1 MGAVYRYPLGLADYI
16 AYIVGS
22 QASGYTNLV
31 KFRGPR
37 KRPGAFSYSNIDA
50 VIGTTET
57 AASTTAG
64 HEIPW
69 TRMTSEAVKA
79 RTPPMVRFAL
89 HRFRSPLVLNAS
101 VMSNPVRS

>member
-1 MGAVYRYPLGLADYI
+1 MDVGEDQDILPLSCLYLRRGDRVVVAR
-16 AYIVGS
+16 V
-22 QASGYTNLV
+22 LV
-31 KFRGPR
+31 NHR
-37 KRPGAFSYSNIDA
+37 SNIDA

-57 AASTTAG
+57 AASATAG

-69 TRMTSEAVKA
+69 IRMTSEAVKA

-101 VMSNPVRS
+101 VMSNPFRKDSRLTSCGP